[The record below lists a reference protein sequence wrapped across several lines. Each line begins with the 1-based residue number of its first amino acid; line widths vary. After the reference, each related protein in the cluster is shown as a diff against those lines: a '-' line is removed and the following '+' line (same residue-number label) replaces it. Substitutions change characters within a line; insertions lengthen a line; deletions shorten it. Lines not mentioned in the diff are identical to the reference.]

1 MTPGRRSAFRLA
13 SAAAAAA
20 LAVEVLEFAL
30 WPLPFGSLYLL
41 AFAAAVAVPAIGAW
55 LLFRGDER
63 GVAVLA
69 VGALIAVPQLA
80 YDVNQLI
87 WWTEPITPMEMTL
100 ALLRVGESG
109 ALLASGVVAWRHR
122 QAPLWTHVRRHA
134 WPYASVAIVTFVVG
148 QLWPARHLVPPRSL
162 GDVPFLLQIVVL
174 AIVLVAVVRMP
185 RWLAGPALLTAI
197 APVLALALFGVSQ
210 ALSFGAMLDDVSG
223 LIDVLGRLVL
233 VGIAIHWLRAERPT
247 TERIPTPEPT

>member
-1 MTPGRRSAFRLA
+1 MTPGRRLAFRLA
-13 SAAAAAA
+13 CVAAGGA

-41 AFAAAVAVPAIGAW
+41 AFAAAVAVPAVGAW

-69 VGALIAVPQLA
+69 AGALIAVPQLS
-80 YDVNQLI
+80 YDVIQLL

-100 ALLRVGESG
+100 AVLRVGESA
-109 ALLASGVVAWRHR
+109 ALIAAGLLAWRHR
-122 QAPLWTHVRRHA
+122 EEPLWSPVRRHP
-134 WPYASVAIVTFVVG
+134 WPYAVVAIVTFTVG
-148 QLWPARHLVPPRSL
+148 QLWPARVLVPPRAL

-174 AIVLVAVVRMP
+174 GIVLIAVTRVP

-197 APVLALALFGVSQ
+197 APVLAMALFGVSQ

-223 LIDVLGRLVL
+223 LIDVLGRLIL

-247 TERIPTPEPT
+247 TQRIPAPEPT